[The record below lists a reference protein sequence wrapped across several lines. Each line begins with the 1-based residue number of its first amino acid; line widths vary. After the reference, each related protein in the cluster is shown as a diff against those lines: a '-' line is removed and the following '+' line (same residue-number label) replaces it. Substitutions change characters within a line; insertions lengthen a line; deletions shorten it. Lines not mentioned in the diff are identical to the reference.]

1 MTGTFNHG
9 NVSKFTYNS
18 VSMDQWV
25 TSTSLDI
32 TREIKDVRPIGGNP
46 VSRVVGP
53 YMGTINVEFGYDPA
67 LDAIL
72 SPLFLA
78 ATPVSNAF
86 AFQPAGSGGSTHSFS
101 GSALLATYRT
111 DASGSDVATIRATFA
126 VVGTITST

>member
-1 MTGTFNHG
+1 MASFNHG
-9 NVSKFTYNS
+9 NISKFAYNS
-18 VSMDQWV
+18 VTLDSWV

-32 TREIKDVRPIGGNP
+32 TREIKDVRPVGGAA
-46 VSRVVGP
+46 VSRAVGP

-78 ATPVSNAF
+78 ATPASNAF
-86 AFQPAGSGGSTHSFS
+86 SFQPAGSGGGTHTFS
-101 GSALLATYRT
+101 GNALMATDGV
-111 DASGSDVATIRATFA
+111 DASGSDVAMIKATFA